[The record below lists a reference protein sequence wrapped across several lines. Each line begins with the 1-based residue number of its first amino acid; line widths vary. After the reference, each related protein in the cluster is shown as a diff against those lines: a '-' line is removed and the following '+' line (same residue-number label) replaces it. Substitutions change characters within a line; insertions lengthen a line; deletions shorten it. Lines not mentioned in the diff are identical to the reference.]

1 MWISSSLIIGFV
13 FVEDIRNL
21 YLCNVSNKH
30 KALTEIVIMLM
41 KEKEF
46 KEKKRILESLFMNYS
61 GQLNDHLDQER
72 ELIMKN
78 IDVILDWYNALI
90 KQKEE

>member
-1 MWISSSLIIGFV
+1 MWISSSLIISFV
-13 FVEDIRNL
+13 FVEDVRNL

-46 KEKKRILESLFMNYS
+46 KERKEMLEGLFMRYS
-61 GQLNDHLDQER
+61 SLINNRSGQER
-72 ELIMKN
+72 ELIMKH
-78 IDVILDWYNALI
+78 IDVILDWYNDLL
-90 KQKEE
+90 KQKED